1 MVYRHKAQSRV
12 PPAGF
17 SFEKKHVTAISLW
30 RASAHGGANPATSS
44 RAFSAMT
51 IPFAQHFDAWLPAV
65 AIPVRITSIYDAQI
79 FTRRWVIRDKD
90 PALKALLRKL
100 ERANSAVLIEEAMAS
115 FKATLSERALLPNAV
130 L

>member
-1 MVYRHKAQSRV
+1 
-12 PPAGF
+12 
-17 SFEKKHVTAISLW
+17 
-30 RASAHGGANPATSS
+30 
-44 RAFSAMT
+44 MT
-51 IPFAQHFDAWLPAV
+51 IPFTQHFDAWLPAV
-65 AIPVRITSIYDAQI
+65 AAPVRITSIYDAQI

-115 FKATLSERALLPNAV
+115 FKGTLSERALLPNGV